1 MLLKETE
8 YIITNIFLLFIKYE
22 AKIEK
27 IKNNLYSTSV
37 YNKILFKILDKE
49 KKSFITDS
57 NILAFLS
64 KNGIVCEE
72 KEIKSII
79 KLYDNDQ
86 DNYLNYEEF
95 LYLILP
101 NDKLLDKEINT
112 NYNLKNDNNNILNND
127 LIVPNYIKNDFC
139 DIFRN
144 ELEFIR
150 IFEKLINVINA
161 RKDFNIYKLFN
172 ILKDENENKITYKTL
187 SNFMKRN
194 EIYINNS
201 EIIILYNKLDINK
214 DGIITLE
221 DLNDIFA
228 NNNKDN
234 ISCDDIENIFKSK
247 KSNLL
252 FNINKEN
259 INNNSNTKSIKLK
272 EDESFNL
279 LIEFFI
285 LLIKIE
291 KIIELKKIDLSLR
304 SDFNIYDFFNLFKR
318 KNTNYISE
326 QEFKNGLHNL
336 GVIANNNEIIL
347 LMKKYY
353 TKNEY
358 FLDNSDIFDMIIPF
372 DKNCREIIENRKQLP
387 YSNNKRFIFP
397 HETRQSLANLFKI
410 IISCENTVEKERK
423 YLKRINI
430 NFENF
435 FNMINIDK
443 KGYIYINDFLSFFN
457 CLNIDIET
465 KYIYLLF
472 VRLDKKKTGMIERI
486 DLINEINP
494 TIQNI

>member
-112 NYNLKNDNNNILNND
+112 NYNLKNDNNILNND

-150 IFEKLINVINA
+150 IFEKLINDINA
-161 RKDFNIYKLFN
+161 RKDFNIYKLYN
-172 ILKDENENKITYKTL
+172 ILKNEKEDKNSYKKL
-187 SNFMKRN
+187 SIFMKKNDINLDNN
-194 EIYINNS
+194 EIK
-201 EIIILYNKLDINK
+201 ILYNRLDINK
-214 DGIITLE
+214 DGFITLE
-221 DLNDIFA
+221 DLYVIFG
-228 NNNKDN
+228 NNVYNKHIN
-234 ISCDDIENIFKSK
+234 SINSDIENIFKLK
-247 KSNLL
+247 KSNL
-252 FNINKEN
+252 INKEN
-259 INNNSNTKSIKLK
+259 INNNSKYVALK
-272 EDESFNL
+272 EDELFNF

-291 KIIELKKIDLSLR
+291 KIIELTKINLSLK
-304 SDFNIYDFFNLFKR
+304 SDFNIYDFLNLFR
-318 KNTNYISE
+318 RNNSIYISE
-326 QEFKNGLHNL
+326 EEFKNGLYNF

-347 LMKKYY
+347 LMKKYF
-353 TKNEY
+353 TKNEF

-372 DKNCREIIENRKQLP
+372 DKKYREIFENRKPLS
-387 YSNNKRFIFP
+387 YKNNNKNVLS
-397 HETRQSLANLFKI
+397 HETRKCLANLFKI
-410 IISCENTVEKERK
+410 IISCEITVEKKRK
-423 YLKRINI
+423 YLQSFNI
-430 NFENF
+430 NFEKF
-435 FNMINIDK
+435 FNIINLDK
-443 KGYIYINDFLSFFN
+443 KGYICISEFLSFFN
-457 CLNIDIET
+457 CLNLEIET

-472 VRLDKKKTGMIERI
+472 VRLDRKKIGIIERI
-486 DLINEINP
+486 DLINEIIP
-494 TIQNI
+494 RIQNI